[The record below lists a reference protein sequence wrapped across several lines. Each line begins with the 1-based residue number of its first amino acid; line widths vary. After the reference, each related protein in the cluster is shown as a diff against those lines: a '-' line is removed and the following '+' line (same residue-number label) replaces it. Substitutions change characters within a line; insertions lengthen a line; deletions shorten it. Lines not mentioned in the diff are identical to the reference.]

1 MHNYAEIPDL
11 IKKNLTY
18 LGYKNIDFIFFTEE
32 NFKYDKWSQKI
43 TNFYRKTFLK
53 DKTYKEKLKSAFI
66 ETTLIQKAQ
75 NLSHYETIVVMN
87 TDFFSD
93 HFLTIIRTKTK
104 NLVGNHWDGLSR
116 TPQIYSKIIYF
127 DKFFVF
133 DKNDVDESK
142 NIYFLTNF
150 FFDFDKD
157 KKSRIIEQDVFY
169 LGTFVKERFNTLQN
183 LSKIFTQK
191 GISHKIVLFDWQK
204 RPSEETIIFS
214 NKFIAYEENISYVKK
229 SKALLDLKL
238 KDHNGLS
245 FRFFEALHYNKK
257 LITNNSDIKNYDF
270 YRKENIFVIGEDMKE
285 DLKSFIESP
294 YQIIPANIKN
304 KYSFE
309 NWFKTLIS

>member
-11 IKKNLTY
+11 IKKNLAY
-18 LGYKNIDFIFFTEE
+18 LGYQNIDFIFFAEE
-32 NFKYDKWSQKI
+32 NFKYKNWSQKI

-53 DKTYKEKLKSAFI
+53 DKTYKEKLKSTFI

-116 TPQIYSKIIYF
+116 TPHIYPKIYYF

-133 DKNDVDESK
+133 DKKDVDESK
-142 NIYFLTNF
+142 KIYFLTNF
-150 FFDFDKD
+150 FFNFDEN
-157 KKSRIIEQDVFY
+157 KKNEIIEQDVFY
-169 LGTFVKERFNTLQN
+169 LGTFVKERFNTLQK
-183 LSKIFTQK
+183 LSEVFSGR
-191 GISHKIVLFDWQK
+191 GISQKIVLFDWQK
-204 RPSEETIIFS
+204 RPSEGAVTFS
-214 NKFIAYEENISYVKK
+214 NKFISYEENIGYVKK

-245 FRFFEALHYNKK
+245 FRFFEALHYDKK

-270 YRKENIFVIGEDMKE
+270 YRKENIFIISEDSEE
-285 DLKSFIESP
+285 DLNNFIEST
-294 YQIIPANIKN
+294 YQIIPADIKN